1 MKCAYFDCFS
11 GVSGDMILGA
21 LLDLGVELVQLEQA
35 ISQLPIKGYKL
46 TAERVKRRQLSGTLL
61 KVQLGQQTQPLRNLN
76 SIQKIISQSSL
87 SPRVQEQAQQIFQRL
102 AEAEAKIHATTP
114 EQVHFHEV
122 GAVDTIID
130 VVGTLAGLEILGV
143 ERVIVSP
150 LPLGRGQINCA
161 HGQLPLPAPA
171 TLELL
176 RGCPVYSGESEGELV
191 TPTGA
196 AIISSLAH
204 TYSPLPLMNIECIGY
219 GAGSRDYSPRPN
231 LLRVIIG
238 ECRDSRAAE
247 TLTQIEADIDDMNPQ
262 LYGWLM
268 ERLFAAGALDVTMTP
283 IYMKKN
289 RPGVRLSVF
298 TPPQLLQQM
307 ADLIF
312 RETTTIG
319 LRFSHIQKLK
329 LPRSSQ
335 KIDSPWGPVAIK
347 IAQLPDRKFKYT
359 PEYEDCRRI
368 AQKEGISI
376 QEVYRRVQQL
386 AEEVLAGKTPKGG
399 E

>member
-11 GVSGDMILGA
+11 GISGDMILGA
-21 LLDLGVELVQLEQA
+21 LLDLGVELAQLEQA
-35 ISQLPIKGYKL
+35 ISRLPIKGYKL
-46 TAERVKRRQLSGTLL
+46 LPERVKRGQLSGTLL
-61 KVQLGQQTQPLRNLN
+61 KVQLDREAQPLRNL
-76 SIQKIISQSSL
+76 STIQNIISRSSL
-87 SPRVQEQAQQIFQRL
+87 SPQTQKQAQRIFQRL

-130 VVGTLAGLEILGV
+130 VVGALAGLEILGV
-143 ERVIVSP
+143 ERVIASP
-150 LPLGRGQINCA
+150 LPLGRGEINCA
-161 HGQLPLPAPA
+161 HGLLPLPAPA

-176 RGCPVYSGESEGELV
+176 KGCPVYSGESEGELV

-204 TYSPLPLMNIECIGY
+204 TYSPLPLMNIERIGY

-238 ECRDSRAAE
+238 ECRHSQAAE

-268 ERLFAAGALDVTMTP
+268 ERLFSAGALDVTMTP

-298 TPPQLLQQM
+298 APPHLLQQM
-307 ADLIF
+307 ANLIF

-329 LPRSSQ
+329 LPRSSR
-335 KIDSPWGPVAIK
+335 KIDSPWGPVGIK
-347 IAQLPDRKFKYT
+347 IAQLPDQKFKYT

-368 AQKEGISI
+368 AQREDISI

-386 AEEVLAGKTPKGG
+386 AEKAFSRQ
-399 E
+399 